1 MKQEE
6 LQRLTAGKK
15 LQSKISKLQGL
26 VTSLPGRTIRLQFL
40 DRSIFKDFESIVGSE
55 YSEELYNQLKGEIKL
70 LLLSKI
76 ADLQEEFDNL

>member
-55 YSEELYNQLKGEIKL
+55 YSEEFYNQLKGEIKL

>member
-26 VTSLPGRTIRLQFL
+26 VTSLPDRTIRLQFL

-55 YSEELYNQLKGEIKL
+55 YSEEFYNQLKGEIKL

>member
-40 DRSIFKDFESIVGSE
+40 DRRIFKDFESIVGSE
-55 YSEELYNQLKGEIKL
+55 YSEEFYNQLKGEIKL

>member
-15 LQSKISKLQGL
+15 LQSKISKLQAL

-55 YSEELYNQLKGEIKL
+55 YSEEFYNQLKGEIKL

>member
-40 DRSIFKDFESIVGSE
+40 DRSIFRDFESIVGSE
-55 YSEELYNQLKGEIKL
+55 YSEEFYNQLKGEIKL

>member
-26 VTSLPGRTIRLQFL
+26 VTSLSGRTIRLQFL
-40 DRSIFKDFESIVGSE
+40 DRSIFRDFESIVGSE
-55 YSEELYNQLKGEIKL
+55 YSEEFYNQLKGEIKL